1 MESNYNDLPPMIYPY
16 HMGPKVRK
24 FSTSLLFHG
33 KLGVSIAAWP
43 MGDPIDAFISV
54 GDWANGKKH
63 PLVGLFSYVYHYFDL
78 AQEHAVA
85 EMKHFA
91 PLGDK
96 ISRALTIY
104 PGTPEHYDIWEPY
117 HKSCLPLALK
127 AINNEAI
134 LATVSTDF
142 IFRVY
147 ELMIIFDNNPEK
159 VLTHLSERTKY
170 LGQEKFLLAEC
181 ALNRYTLPKTGN
193 GQWITDS
200 EEMLNILSIV
210 GKSSSIEL
218 DLNGHMIEGLSSTLF
233 DKILKPYIPDLD
245 GVGINIINKMMT
257 EKSDEL
263 LILKQKVSREA
274 FIIVNESPSERMLKS
289 AFEAS
294 LITMEKEVSSIVEIN
309 KNSFKD
315 LTKKLLEDRVVWST
329 FAGFVGAATNGM
341 PMSVTAALGITA
353 LSSVGSTAVKIRNE
367 EKKKLKESP
376 YSFIHYLASNA

>member
-1 MESNYNDLPPMIYPY
+1 
-16 HMGPKVRK
+16 
-24 FSTSLLFHG
+24 
-33 KLGVSIAAWP
+33 
-43 MGDPIDAFISV
+43 
-54 GDWANGKKH
+54 
-63 PLVGLFSYVYHYFDL
+63 
-78 AQEHAVA
+78 
-85 EMKHFA
+85 
-91 PLGDK
+91 
-96 ISRALTIY
+96 
-104 PGTPEHYDIWEPY
+104 
-117 HKSCLPLALK
+117 
-127 AINNEAI
+127 
-134 LATVSTDF
+134 
-142 IFRVY
+142 
-147 ELMIIFDNNPEK
+147 
-159 VLTHLSERTKY
+159 
-170 LGQEKFLLAEC
+170 
-181 ALNRYTLPKTGN
+181 
-193 GQWITDS
+193 
-200 EEMLNILSIV
+200 MLNILSIV